1 MRRLLIFVFIALNT
15 SVYSQYID
23 LSLSD
28 AINIALKNNAE
39 VIKYSHKIE
48 EANARYSQ
56 GISLPQPNIS
66 LSYEYTPDGKG
77 LNDYGERTFEINQSF
92 EFPTKYFLKGSRLNK
107 DIQIAETNYELTKFR
122 LTGRVKQAYYKVIHK
137 NLDLKI
143 AEENLQIAEDF
154 LSKSQIRYNVGEGT
168 NLELLTAKVQ
178 KTEAINMVEGLQS
191 ELKTAVSELRLE
203 MGLTGNN
210 DFNYSVKD
218 SLYYKKFNFSVES
231 LVQSAVINNP
241 QLKIAELN
249 INASS
254 IEKSLAWQSILPNIN
269 FSYYRQAL
277 SGNPDFYGFSFGI
290 SVPLWFMFEHKG
302 KIQEADVSCK
312 SVETEKRALYNN
324 IITEVR
330 NNYQEFRNKER
341 ELLLYQSDILLQ
353 AEEVYRTAK
362 ISYEQGEAN
371 YLLLLE
377 AKKTLISAKE
387 NYINS
392 IYMYMLAFVN
402 LEQTTGKSL
411 GNY

>member
-1 MRRLLIFVFIALNT
+1 MRRLLIFVFIILLTSAYGQNTDLN
-15 SVYSQYID
+15 
-23 LSLSD
+23 LND

-39 VIKYSHKIE
+39 VTKYSHKIE
-48 EANARYSQ
+48 EANAKYTQ

-77 LNDYGERTFEINQSF
+77 LKDYGERTFEITQSF
-92 EFPTKYFLKGSRLNK
+92 EFPTKYFLKGSKLNK
-107 DIQIAETNYELTKFR
+107 DILIAETNYELSKFR
-122 LTGRVKQAYYKVIHK
+122 LTGRIKQAYYKVIHK
-137 NLDLKI
+137 NLGLKI
-143 AEENLQIAEDF
+143 AEENFQIAEDF
-154 LSKSQIRYNVGEGT
+154 LAKSQIKYNVGEGT

-178 KTEAINMVEGLQS
+178 RTEAINMIEGLKS
-191 ELKTAVSELRLE
+191 ELKTAVSELRIE
-203 MGLTGNN
+203 MGLSGNN
-210 DFNYSVKD
+210 DFNYIFND
-218 SLYYKKFNFSVES
+218 SLYYKNFGLSVES
-231 LVQSAVINNP
+231 LVESALSNNP

-249 INASS
+249 INATS
-254 IEKSLAWQSILPNIN
+254 IEKSLARQSLLPNIN
-269 FSYYRQAL
+269 FSYYRQAI

-302 KIQEADVSCK
+302 KIQEADVNYRTA
-312 SVETEKRALYNN
+312 ETEKKSLYNN

-341 ELLLYQSDILLQ
+341 ELLLYQSEILLQ

-392 IYMYMLAFVN
+392 VYMYMLAYVN

>member
-1 MRRLLIFVFIALNT
+1 MRRLLIFVFIVLNT
-15 SVYSQYID
+15 SVFSQNID

-39 VIKYSHKIE
+39 VIKYSYKIE

-66 LSYEYTPDGKG
+66 LSYELIPDGKG
-77 LNDYGERTFEINQSF
+77 LKDYEERTFEINQSF

-107 DIQIAETNYELTKFR
+107 DIQIAETNYELAKFR
-122 LTGRVKQAYYKVIHK
+122 LTGRIKQAYYKVIHR

-143 AEENLQIAEDF
+143 AMENLQIAEDF

-168 NLELLTAKVQ
+168 NLELMTANVQ
-178 KTEAINMVEGLQS
+178 RSEAINLIEGIKS

-203 MGLTGNN
+203 MGLTGNS
-210 DFNYSVKD
+210 DFNYNFND
-218 SLYYKKFNFSVES
+218 SLYYKSFNFSAES
-231 LVQSAVINNP
+231 LVQSALSNNP

-249 INASS
+249 INTSS

-302 KIQEADVSCK
+302 KIQEADVIYK
-312 SVETEKRALYNN
+312 SAETEKKTLYNN

-330 NNYQEFRNKER
+330 NNFQEFRNKER
-341 ELLLYQSDILLQ
+341 ELLLYQKDILLQ
-353 AEEVYRTAK
+353 AEEIYRTAK
-362 ISYEQGEAN
+362 VSYEQGEAN

-387 NYINS
+387 NYVNS
-392 IYMYMLAFVN
+392 IYMYMLAFIN